1 MGIELVSAPSRF
13 NIPYSFK
20 AALNW
25 DHAFFGDNKTT
36 ASVYYNGH
44 SGAPYSWTFGNDI
57 NGDGLPANTDLAY
70 IPLKSDPHV
79 SYGSA
84 TQAQIDAF
92 NAFIDNDSYLSSHRG
107 QIAGRNAQQQP
118 WVNQLDLGL
127 QQELP
132 GFFSEDKFV
141 VRADI
146 FNFLNLLNKKWGDQD
161 NLGFF
166 QTRTLT
172 TATAADGQYVYNLSK
187 PPQSFSVYD
196 TSTNPARV
204 ISRWQILLTLKYKF

>member
-1 MGIELVSAPSRF
+1 MRLAI
-13 NIPYSFK
+13 K
-20 AALNW
+20 
-25 DHAFFGDNKTT
+25 AFF
-36 ASVYYNGH
+36 VEH
-44 SGAPYSWTFGNDI
+44 
-57 NGDGLPANTDLAY
+57 
-70 IPLKSDPHV
+70 
-79 SYGSA
+79 
-84 TQAQIDAF
+84 
-92 NAFIDNDSYLSSHRG
+92 
-107 QIAGRNAQQQP
+107 IAGRNAQQQP